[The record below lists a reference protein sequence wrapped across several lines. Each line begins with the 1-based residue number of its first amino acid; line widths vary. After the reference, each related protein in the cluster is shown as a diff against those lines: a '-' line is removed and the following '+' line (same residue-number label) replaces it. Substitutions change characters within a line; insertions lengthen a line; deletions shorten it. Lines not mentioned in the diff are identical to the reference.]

1 MTPSPT
7 NSAITAADF
16 PALRALAEILG
27 ATAPLEVK
35 EAGDEESVTVYRC
48 PICDGEGSV
57 AADEVLTMNASPHDF
72 PIGDVGIQC
81 FGIGDGHGNL
91 ERALR
96 NAPKEITEA
105 LARLAE
111 VEDLDQRCRNSV
123 VECMVRFSNVHE
135 YVAQL
140 ERERD
145 SAKARALEAW
155 QDADAAIEKEV
166 ERQVASIMG
175 DPDNEIA
182 RQKASKEVFR
192 NERDALQIECG
203 KLRAQL
209 AHARSRGDDKE
220 IAEKQRD
227 SALTRAEQSEA
238 LLRESRPLV
247 CSIAADDR
255 NEHWQQAADVTKRI
269 TAHLAPKETT

>member
-1 MTPSPT
+1 MNHSPT
-7 NSAITAADF
+7 NSAIAAKVQRYRVTNMRDEGYDEDERGEF
-16 PALRALAEILG
+16 VEHDDYAALLA
-27 ATAPLEVK
+27 K
-35 EAGDEESVTVYRC
+35 
-48 PICDGEGSV
+48 
-57 AADEVLTMNASPHDF
+57 
-72 PIGDVGIQC
+72 
-81 FGIGDGHGNL
+81 
-91 ERALR
+91 
-96 NAPKEITEA
+96 
-105 LARLAE
+105 LAE

-123 VECMVRFSNVHE
+123 VECMARFPNVHE

-145 SAKARALEAW
+145 GAKARALEAW

-166 ERQVASIMG
+166 KRQVASIMG

-220 IAEKQRD
+220 IAEKERA

-238 LLRESRPLV
+238 LLRRIEESASHLIHCAKHFASEDREAPTEAHNLFHAV
-247 CSIAADDR
+247 DDT
-255 NEHWQQAADVTKRI
+255 EGDTERI
-269 TAHLAPKETT
+269 RAHLAPKETT